1 MMQMLAHKIK
11 LNNNVTLKR
20 KKIGFRSEL
29 IDFIIK
35 KPSLQ
40 GAILYDGML
49 FKNRL
54 LKNYYELI
62 RGLLTNAHS
71 NLKEINGLTEFYDTD
86 GDVAS
91 GDARICVG
99 DNTEELDFA
108 GYVLTSPS
116 YTTISLA
123 EIIALASSIEVR
135 LSATAG
141 KTGSIVGTDFYVR
154 NSDFVARRVLQA
166 CKLLSVTSGESIIYK
181 LIFNE
186 PWLYNMANWI
196 YGIADNLNAP
206 NEKDL
211 AGVVYTLRSSGDANV
226 DKSKIVTGNGTDAW
240 SPTDYALTNP
250 IEHETTFHYWVTD
263 YAVEYVWRT
272 WYIPPSDEQIEEI
285 GLVQKL
291 YDDGGGQHDTLL
303 ARIALGASPLNL
315 VGGNYYIIRLRIV
328 GS

>member
-1 MMQMLAHKIK
+1 MQVYRVKINPSVD
-11 LNNNVTLKR
+11 LVR
-20 KKIGFRSEL
+20 KKLGFRTEL
-29 IDFIIK
+29 LDFIIRK
-35 KPSLQ
+35 SSLQ
-40 GAILYDGML
+40 GAILYDGIL
-49 FKNRL
+49 HKNRL

-62 RGLLTNAHS
+62 RGLLVNVDS
-71 NLKEINGLTEFYDTD
+71 IFKEIGGRIDTYRTS
-86 GDVAS
+86 GDVVC

-99 DNTEELDFA
+99 DDTEELDFA
-108 GYVLTSPS
+108 GYVLTNPS

-123 EIIALASSIEVR
+123 EIIALTSSIEVR

-141 KTGSIVGTDFYVR
+141 KTGTIVGIDFNIYETTGAVYH
-154 NSDFVARRVLQA
+154 VLQA
-166 CKLLSVTSGESIIYK
+166 CKLLNVTSDESIIYK

-186 PWLYNMANWI
+186 PWLFNMANWL

-206 NEKDL
+206 NEKDM
-211 AGVVYTLRSSGDANV
+211 AGVVYTLRSSADANANSV
-226 DKSKIVTGNGTDAW
+226 RIVTGDGTDEW
-240 SPTDYALTNP
+240 SPTDYTLTNP
-250 IEHETTFHYWVTD
+250 IEHDTTFHYWITD

-291 YDDGGGQHDTLL
+291 YDDGDSQHDTLL
-303 ARIALGASPLNL
+303 CRIALGASPLNL

>member
-1 MMQMLAHKIK
+1 MYRLK

-29 IDFIIK
+29 IDFIIR

-49 FKNRL
+49 FRNRL

-62 RGLLTNAHS
+62 RGLLTNANS
-71 NLKEINGLTEFYDTD
+71 GFKDSGGDTRNYRTS
-86 GDVAS
+86 GEVAR

-108 GYVLTSPS
+108 GYTLTNLVAN
-116 YTTISLA
+116 TISLA
-123 EIIALASSIEVR
+123 EIIALTSSIEVR

-141 KTGSIVGTDFYVR
+141 KTGSIVGAEFYVYNDTGGGFR
-154 NSDFVARRVLQA
+154 ALQA

-196 YGIADNLNAP
+196 YGITDDLNAP
-206 NEKDL
+206 NEKDM
-211 AGVVYTLRSSGDANV
+211 AGVIYTLRSGADANV
-226 DKSKIVTGNGTDAW
+226 DKARIVTGDGTDAW
-240 SPTDYALTNP
+240 SPTDYTLTNP
-250 IEHETTFHYWVTD
+250 IEHSTTFHYWITD

-285 GLVQKL
+285 GLAQKL
-291 YDDGGGQHDTLL
+291 YDNGGAQHDTLL
-303 ARIALGASPLNL
+303 CRIALGASPLNL
-315 VGGNYYIIRLRIV
+315 IGGNYYIFRLRIV